1 MLRGSLSLSLSVFM
15 SLSYSFSLF
24 LCLSLPWPIH
34 TLLLAQFLGIT
45 LVIPITVCN
54 SLFSIK
60 AQKCQLD
67 TTPWQLPPITKY
79 IYIPWGFLET
89 DQHCWAYSP
98 SRAAASVNKRQSWV
112 SHAHLLVLR
121 EILYCHQPF
130 SLFFCFPLPSPND
143 FLCICTGS
151 SRVGTRSLSLLF
163 PLSANPGL
171 DLGKDLALTR
181 SFAVRWELGI
191 QSDGP

>member
-1 MLRGSLSLSLSVFM
+1 MTIVSWLICPNKDFVFHPSPAFQRIQLATGRRAFWVMLRGSLSLSLSVFM
-15 SLSYSFSLF
+15 SLSCSFSLF

-98 SRAAASVNKRQSWV
+98 FQG
-112 SHAHLLVLR
+112 
-121 EILYCHQPF
+121 C
-130 SLFFCFPLPSPND
+130 
-143 FLCICTGS
+143 
-151 SRVGTRSLSLLF
+151 SLS
-163 PLSANPGL
+163 
-171 DLGKDLALTR
+171 
-181 SFAVRWELGI
+181 
-191 QSDGP
+191 